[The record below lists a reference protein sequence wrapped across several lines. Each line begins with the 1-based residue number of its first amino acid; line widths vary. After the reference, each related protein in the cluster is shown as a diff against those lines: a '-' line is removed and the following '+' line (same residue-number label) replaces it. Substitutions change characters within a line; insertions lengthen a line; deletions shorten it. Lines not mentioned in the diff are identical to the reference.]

1 MDNQQED
8 ISDEDLLQAAEELEE
23 RGQQSGGG
31 VSGGGVSGGVS
42 GSGDGGGG
50 EREGGNGAEG
60 YFQFKRTQFRENRPR
75 VMASSVLRI
84 IYKCKIHKTP
94 SLLDMET

>member
-8 ISDEDLLQAAEELEE
+8 ISDEDVLQAAEELEQ

-42 GSGDGGGG
+42 GSGD
-50 EREGGNGAEG
+50 
-60 YFQFKRTQFRENRPR
+60 
-75 VMASSVLRI
+75 
-84 IYKCKIHKTP
+84 
-94 SLLDMET
+94 